1 MHAGTAVALYMLTNR
16 LLPIWAGVLITI
28 FDTFT
33 FLFLDKYG
41 LRRLELFFSFL
52 ITVMAVTFGYEYFVV
67 KPDPWSVGKG
77 IAIPWCENCSTDDIK
92 QLVGILGLFSF

>member
-1 MHAGTAVALYMLTNR
+1 MLTNR

-67 KPDPWSVGKG
+67 KPDPFSVAKG

-92 QLVGILGLFSF
+92 QLVGILGLYSSLFVDVVPVSL